1 MTTGCKTFKNFLNN
15 PDPGVFGSA
24 ARDFRNEFCHTGK
37 FPKNRLMIFKRV
49 AEDPKD
55 LTKKNQLISWLWL
68 FGSIKRPL
76 AVIISLIRYRREM
89 DYQAVV

>member
-1 MTTGCKTFKNFLNN
+1 MITTGCTTKTFKNLLNN

-37 FPKNRLMIFKRV
+37 FPENRLMIFKRV

-55 LTKKNQLISWLWL
+55 LTKEK
-68 FGSIKRPL
+68 SINIL
-76 AVIISLIRYRREM
+76 AVVIWKH
-89 DYQAVV
+89 

>member
-1 MTTGCKTFKNFLNN
+1 MTTGCTTKTFKNFLNN

-37 FPKNRLMIFKRV
+37 YTKNRLMIFKRV

-55 LTKKNQLISWLWL
+55 LTKEK
-68 FGSIKRPL
+68 SINIL
-76 AVIISLIRYRREM
+76 AVVIWKH
-89 DYQAVV
+89 